1 MLNFKKVQRFLA
13 YLLSFCLL
21 AIPTAYSA
29 GKKITVKSL
38 RATAQFSSPEIV
50 DGAVVSGS
58 TIGIYGVD
66 KAMPYFSGISVTG
79 VEKWR
84 VILGVEAVPTA
95 ATVDGA
101 GNFWIV
107 GSAPFTPAAP
117 TPTSTPTPTSAP
129 LNPENISLPTFDP
142 LRSDLTSLVIWQLA
156 RSGEILNEFTYDVK
170 KPVLFN
176 SIAVDKNGFSI
187 VGSVNDGLG
196 DEGYLLNSNL
206 KGEFSSPIR
215 IGSSSTVLN
224 GVIRNKDGTQTVI
237 GTSGETIAGKKV
249 QGSSDGIIIS
259 IAKSGKVFSVVRS
272 SAPSSNRSWDST
284 TTALLL
290 GGSSSVGPKNESAI
304 TKFSSKLVPK
314 WSYRFASNGSA
325 LTSAGV
331 NGGYFALFTST
342 SPITQLSG
350 WKPKGAQALLL
361 NFDSKGSITA
371 AYSPIEMKQPLSL
384 HFSKV
389 LGVIAL
395 GLSGETVSIFTLT
408 SR

>member
-1 MLNFKKVQRFLA
+1 M
-13 YLLSFCLL
+13 
-21 AIPTAYSA
+21 T
-29 GKKITVKSL
+29 SL
-38 RATAQFSSPEIV
+38 RATAQFSSPRIV

-58 TIGIYGVD
+58 TIGVYGVD
-66 KAMPYFSGISVTG
+66 KSVPYFSGISVAG

-84 VILGVEAVPTA
+84 IALGVEAVPTA
-95 ATVDGA
+95 ATVDGV

-107 GSAPFTPAAP
+107 GSASILTSPTPTP
-117 TPTSTPTPTSAP
+117 SPTSTP
-129 LNPENISLPTFDP
+129 LNPDNISLPTLDP
-142 LRSDLTSLVIWQLA
+142 LRSDLTSLVIWQL
-156 RSGEILNEFTYDVK
+156 SSGGEILNEFTYDVK

-187 VGSVNDGLG
+187 AGLVNDGLG

-224 GVIRNKDGTQTVI
+224 RVIRNNDGTQTVI
-237 GTSGETIAGKKV
+237 GTSAETIAGKKV
-249 QGSSDGIIIS
+249 QGLSDGIIIS

-272 SAPSSNRSWDST
+272 SAPSSSRSWDSAT
-284 TTALLL
+284 TSLLL
-290 GGSSSVGPKNESAI
+290 GGSAVAGSKTESAI
-304 TKFSSKLVPK
+304 TKFSSKLAPK

-325 LTSAGV
+325 LTSAGA
-331 NGGYFALFTST
+331 NGGFFALFTST

-361 NFDSKGSITA
+361 NFDSKGAITA
-371 AYSPIEMKQPLSL
+371 AYSLIEMTRPLSL

-389 LGVIAL
+389 LGTIAL

>member
-1 MLNFKKVQRFLA
+1 MKRFLA

-21 AIPTAYSA
+21 AMPTAYSA
-29 GKKITVKSL
+29 GKKITVTSL

-84 VILGVEAVPTA
+84 VTLGVEAVPTA

-107 GSAPFTPAAP
+107 GSAPFTPSP
-117 TPTSTPTPTSAP
+117 SPSPSPTSTP

-206 KGEFSSPIR
+206 TGEFSSPIR

-249 QGSSDGIIIS
+249 QGSSDGIIIL

-272 SAPSSNRSWDST
+272 SAPSSNRSWDSAT
-284 TTALLL
+284 TSLLL

-304 TKFSSKLVPK
+304 TKFSSKLLPK

-325 LTSAGV
+325 LTSAGA

-350 WKPKGAQALLL
+350 WKPKGTAALLL